1 MKVVVGRIISLLA
14 VLLLASGYYFAAT
27 NTTEKVY
34 TKKDFKVQLTKLV
47 DTQDEFSSLEEEEE
61 EENFNA
67 DFSDTYWLEES
78 PIYFIP
84 VYYKSFRHI
93 YKSQCNSNIRV
104 PLWLKNRSII
114 I

>member
-14 VLLLASGYYFAAT
+14 VLLLASSYYFAAT

-34 TKKDFKVQLTKLV
+34 TKKDFKVQLSKIV

-61 EENFNA
+61 EENLNL
-67 DFSDTYWLEES
+67 DFSDSYWLEENS
-78 PIYFIP
+78 AYFIP
-84 VYYKSFRHI
+84 VFYKSFRHI
-93 YKSQCNSNIRV
+93 YKSDLNLNVHV
-104 PLWLKNRSII
+104 PLWLRNRSII